1 MNFENFQ
8 NFLKPFKVRYDFYII
23 LKYIILN
30 VQFGKFEIQNISFT
44 PERFLPVN
52 SPNTVPISMKIS

>member
-8 NFLKPFKVRYDFYII
+8 NFLKLFKVRYDFYII

-30 VQFGKFEIQNISFT
+30 VQFGKFEHIH
-44 PERFLPVN
+44 VN
-52 SPNTVPISMKIS
+52 RQSN